1 MKNIFGFE
9 LLFLIMILFVR
20 LLDLL
25 LYVYQLSVCNNFVYV
40 MIFVYC
46 YVFFVWY
53 VEGFVYD

>member
-46 YVFFVWY
+46 NVFFVWY